1 MPLASFGSVRH
12 VGLSPCIGKKAERGS
27 GSAAAELSRTN
38 IMLGR
43 GRLARGP
50 DMIKRIRVEPISTY
64 LERYRKGG
72 VAHPVTIA
80 NGFVYLSGLPPFD
93 PDSGE
98 IKPQPFERQCELV
111 LEQLKHCLEAAG
123 SSLSQVIKCN
133 VYCVPRRTSRPST
146 PFMTGISRKTRHRAS
161 SCSFIR
167 GQGRSTLKWI
177 AWRQCNGTVRPTAS
191 NPCPPWFKRRHPSRS
206 A

>member
-1 MPLASFGSVRH
+1 
-12 VGLSPCIGKKAERGS
+12 
-27 GSAAAELSRTN
+27 
-38 IMLGR
+38 
-43 GRLARGP
+43 
-50 DMIKRIRVEPISTY
+50 MIKRMRVEPISTY

-93 PDSGE
+93 PESGE

-123 SSLSQVIKCN
+123 SSLLQVIKCN
-133 VYCVPRRTSRPST
+133 VYCVPGPAHFATFNAVYDRYFPKDAPS
-146 PFMTGISRKTRHRAS
+146 RAS
-161 SCSFIR
+161 SCSFTR
-167 GQGRSTLKWI
+167 GRGRSISRWI
-177 AWRQCNGTVRPTAS
+177 AWRPCNLALEDTIKVA
-191 NPCPPWFKRRHPSRS
+191 